1 MNYKCIGIRSSE
13 YEEKKYNYAILI
25 EKADIGY
32 NYMGEARIPDGIPIP
47 DDESFK
53 TDKIYANCVLKSYNN
68 RYSLQV
74 TDFVTKKGENK

>member
-32 NYMGEARIPDGIPIP
+32 NYMGEARIPDGISIP
-47 DDESFK
+47 DDASFN